1 MNFLLTRDL
10 IYTTFW
16 VVLIYALHI
25 VVISNWVKVQVRS
38 RIYFSPLYGF
48 PGVNVIED
56 TTSPAY
62 DPFESSLT
70 TLKKVTSER
79 KLEESS
85 AWRNIIW
92 LLRGKKSVRQ
102 LLERQ
107 KEAKLKLNKSSK
119 VGGKGKDPRR
129 KPDRILPTKK

>member
-1 MNFLLTRDL
+1 MLLKTKL
-10 IYTTFW
+10 QQ
-16 VVLIYALHI
+16 H
-25 VVISNWVKVQVRS
+25 
-38 RIYFSPLYGF
+38 
-48 PGVNVIED
+48 
-56 TTSPAY
+56 

-70 TLKKVTSER
+70 TLKKVTSDK
-79 KLEESS
+79 KLEESG

-92 LLRGKKSVRQ
+92 LLREKKSVRQ

-119 VGGKGKDPRR
+119 VSGKGKDPRL